1 MEGALNMRCRIK
13 SRIQVVLLC
22 AVLSCVGCKV
32 SKEIVNL
39 SPPREQPS
47 LQQLE
52 SNLNYVDP
60 DAGQPNY
67 RRDD

>member
-1 MEGALNMRCRIK
+1 MKGRLK
-13 SRIQVVLLC
+13 SWMHVALLC
-22 AVLSCVGCKV
+22 SALSCVGCKA
-32 SKEIVNL
+32 SKEIVDL
-39 SPPREQPS
+39 TPPPDQTS

-52 SNLNYVDP
+52 SHLNYVDP